1 MPFFNHSSAF
11 LWKPQP
17 QVRSHKSAMKTTMG
31 WKSGFW
37 CFQGCYDKLQSH
49 ISTNLD
55 MAIGTVVGVAAAQ
68 LLAIVFAFCLCRYN
82 LWMRKQSWAT
92 WYHILYTHPLTNQAV
107 ENNIY
112 SKRIFTALASILF
125 AFLSSFL
132 LPANSPHLSER
143 LGFCMSSGSGSLK
156 MLENIY
162 NSIRVNVI
170 VWTCGV
176 RLDRCSLFNLLF
188 QGCWTGERLPLQILK
203 LDLPLQLPLVQWGL
217 WLAIIWTLEQ
227 DKY

>member
-1 MPFFNHSSAF
+1 MHEQINCNCNWQFTMPFFNHSSAF

-92 WYHILYTHPLTNQAV
+92 WYHILHTHPTYKSSYWKQYLLQK
-107 ENNIY
+107 NIY
-112 SKRIFTALASILF
+112 CISQYFVCF
-125 AFLSSFL
+125 PEF
-132 LPANSPHLSER
+132 
-143 LGFCMSSGSGSLK
+143 
-156 MLENIY
+156 
-162 NSIRVNVI
+162 
-170 VWTCGV
+170 
-176 RLDRCSLFNLLF
+176 
-188 QGCWTGERLPLQILK
+188 LPLACKFSTPEWAPRVLHVFWFWQSK
-203 LDLPLQLPLVQWGL
+203 DAG
-217 WLAIIWTLEQ
+217 
-227 DKY
+227 KYL